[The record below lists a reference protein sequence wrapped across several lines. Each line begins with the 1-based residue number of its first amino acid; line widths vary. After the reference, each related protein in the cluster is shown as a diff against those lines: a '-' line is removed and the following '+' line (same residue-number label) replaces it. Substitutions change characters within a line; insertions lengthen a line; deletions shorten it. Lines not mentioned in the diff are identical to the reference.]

1 MNLDTITSE
10 SLTNLATN
18 TNEACGPERV
28 TEITSMPL
36 ECFNLVGGGSGIVL
50 LG

>member
-1 MNLDTITSE
+1 MNLDTITNE
-10 SLTNLATN
+10 RLAKDATI
-18 TNEACGPERV
+18 TDAVCAAEQV
-28 TEITSMPL
+28 SEITSMPL